1 MEEIIEGIRSDIMND
16 TYCEDNVLLKWVWHF
31 QEEMYINARGTEEN
45 IRFTWRNV
53 DGNIIVKYVIQ
64 K

>member
-31 QEEMYINARGTEEN
+31 QEEMYINARGTEK
-45 IRFTWRNV
+45 NV
-53 DGNIIVKYVIQ
+53 R
-64 K
+64 